1 MLVESQ
7 NPTVNILPTK
17 RRRARPLFDPPIVK
31 RALWDSVVK
40 LNPVTMMKNP
50 VMFVVEVGAALTTVL
65 VTVRVTKLP
74 LVPKA

>member
-31 RALWDSVVK
+31 RAL
-40 LNPVTMMKNP
+40 
-50 VMFVVEVGAALTTVL
+50 
-65 VTVRVTKLP
+65 
-74 LVPKA
+74 